1 MRFSV
6 DVGGTFTDLVLE
18 GDDKRFRLYKTPT
31 VPHDPVAGVLDVLEI
46 AALDFRLSSSA
57 LLAGGELFIH
67 GTTWATNAVLTGG
80 TARTAF
86 LTTEGHPDI
95 LLFREGGRTEP
106 FDNTVPFPEPYVPRS
121 LTFEVPERITSDG
134 RIVKPLDESQLT
146 EVVRR
151 LRGKRVESVAVCL
164 IWSIVNPV
172 HELRVGEILAEAL
185 PNVPFTLSHQLNP
198 ALREYRRASSTC
210 IDASLKPVMNAYLH
224 SLESRLRRAGFHG
237 RLLTVTSQG
246 CVVDV
251 ADLAK
256 APIHAIKS
264 GPSLAPVAGRH
275 YAKAAAGFDTAIVA
289 DSGGTS
295 YDVSLVRHGRIP
307 YARDT
312 WLGQPLR
319 GHITG
324 FPSIDVRSIGSGGGS
339 IAWVD
344 SGGMLHVGPTSA
356 GSVPGPACYRRGGS
370 QPTVTDAALVLGY
383 LDPDYFLGGTIKL
396 DLEAATAAVDRLV
409 GRSLGL
415 EVQGAALA
423 ILDLVSEQ
431 MAHAIEDV
439 TINQGIDPASAV
451 LIGGGGAAGLNA
463 VAIARRL
470 ACPVVII
477 PPMGAALSAT
487 GAVMADLSTEYGAT
501 CFTTSDRFNFEAVN
515 STLATLEDLCRRFAE
530 GPGLGLLQQQIEF
543 SVEARYPHQ
552 VWEVTVPL
560 RGNSFAGPDDLQQL
574 VEDLH
579 ATHKDLFAVSD
590 PHSPVEF
597 VSWRARIECRLP
609 REDASRLVAAGS
621 GRSRST
627 FRSAYFRGAGTV
639 DTPIRDLDAMTPGE
653 MLAGPAVI
661 ESHFTTVVIDPGA
674 VVERTVDGC
683 LLITPRA

>member
-18 GDDKRFRLYKTPT
+18 DDDRRFRLYKTPT
-31 VPHDPVAGVLDVLEI
+31 VPDDPVAGVLDVLEI
-46 AALDFRLSSSA
+46 AAADFKVSRST
-57 LLAGGELFIH
+57 LLAKGELFIH

-106 FDNTVPFPEPYVPRS
+106 FNNTLPFPEPYVPRR
-121 LTFEVPERITSDG
+121 LTFEIPERIASNG
-134 RIVKPLDESQLT
+134 HMVKPLDEAAM
-146 EVVRR
+146 VGIVRR
-151 LRGKRVESVAVCL
+151 LQEKRVESVAVCL

-172 HELRVGEILAEAL
+172 HELRIGQILAETL
-185 PNVPFTLSHQLNP
+185 PGVPYTLSHQLNP
-198 ALREYRRASSTC
+198 TLREYRRASSTC
-210 IDASLKPVMNAYLH
+210 IDASLKPVMNAYLS
-224 SLESRLRRAGFHG
+224 SLERRLRGAGFSG
-237 RLLTVTSQG
+237 RLLAVTSQG
-246 CVVDV
+246 SVVDV
-251 ADLAK
+251 ADLAR

-275 YAKAAAGFDTAIVA
+275 YAREVAGLDTAIVA

-312 WLGQPLR
+312 WLGQPFR

-383 LDPDYFLGGTIKL
+383 LDPDYFLGGAIKL
-396 DLEAATAAVDRLV
+396 DLEAAMETVEGLV
-409 GRSLGL
+409 GRPLGL
-415 EVQGAALA
+415 EVHEAALA

-470 ACPVVII
+470 ACPRIII
-477 PPMGAALSAT
+477 PPVGAALSAT
-487 GAVMADLSTEYGAT
+487 GALMADLSTEYSAT
-501 CFTTSDRFNFEAVN
+501 SFTTSDRFAFEAVN
-515 STLATLEDLCRRFAE
+515 SALADLESQCRRFGE

-560 RGNSFAGPDDLQQL
+560 RGARFRERADLERL

-579 ATHKDLFAVSD
+579 ATHQDLFAVSD
-590 PHSPVEF
+590 RNSPVEF
-597 VSWRARIECRLP
+597 VTWRARVECQLP
-609 REDASRLVAAGS
+609 RENAVRVVPSRT
-621 GRSRST
+621 GRSSR
-627 FRSAYFRGAGTV
+627 RWRCAHFRGVGAVETAIQ
-639 DTPIRDLDAMTPGE
+639 DIESMTLGE
-653 MLAGPAVI
+653 ILTGPVVI

-674 VVERTVDGC
+674 VVEWTVEGS
-683 LLITPRA
+683 LLITPRT